1 MNALKI
7 VQALLLS
14 FVLTST
20 ARAWMVDA
28 QETDTSQILITKS
41 GQGFATGKTCKS
53 CKLLTFTTTKNTI
66 AIKQN
71 DKQISLQK
79 ANEWSGKTVL
89 FLADIKT
96 QKPVQIMHIGG
107 VEG

>member
-1 MNALKI
+1 
-7 VQALLLS
+7 
-14 FVLTST
+14 
-20 ARAWMVDA
+20 MVDA
-28 QETDTSQILITKS
+28 QEADTSQILITKS

-96 QKPVQIMHIGG
+96 QKPVQIIHIAG

>member
-20 ARAWMVDA
+20 AQARMVDA
-28 QETDTSQILITKS
+28 PKADTSRILITKF
-41 GQGFATGKTCKS
+41 GEGFVTGKTCKN
-53 CKLLTFTTTKNTI
+53 CKLLTFTTTKNTV
-66 AIKQN
+66 AKKQN
-71 DKQISLQK
+71 DKQVGLQK

-96 QKPVQIMHIGG
+96 QKPVQIMHIEE

>member
-1 MNALKI
+1 MNTLKI

-14 FVLTST
+14 IVLTSS
-20 ARAWMVDA
+20 AQAWIVDA
-28 QETDTSQILITKS
+28 QEADTSQILITKS
-41 GQGFATGKTCKS
+41 GQGFATGKTCNS
-53 CKLLTFTTTKNTI
+53 CKLLTFTTTKNTV

-96 QKPVQIMHIGG
+96 QKPVQIIHIEG

>member
-1 MNALKI
+1 
-7 VQALLLS
+7 
-14 FVLTST
+14 
-20 ARAWMVDA
+20 MVDA
-28 QETDTSQILITKS
+28 QEADTSQILITKS

-96 QKPVQIMHIGG
+96 QKLVQIIHI
-107 VEG
+107 EGAEG